1 MYNLIVLASRPD
13 DWTHDQFIEWWR
25 GEHAEVTYPL
35 PGLLRWQHTELLDSF
50 DPKSSG
56 WDGLSVLSFD
66 SRQALDAALS
76 SQEWK
81 ESTLPGANGRFVRR
95 SILSCPAEKSA
106 MMSLPM
112 CLANTNWS
120 APAPPFRIS
129 SCTVE
134 TITSLPEVADVEGSV
149 VPLN

>member
-25 GEHAEVTYPL
+25 GERAEVTYPL

-81 ESTLPGANGRFVRR
+81 AAVEDVGTMRGRRMIWFGE
-95 SILSCPAEKSA
+95 EKT
-106 MMSLPM
+106 M
-112 CLANTNWS
+112 
-120 APAPPFRIS
+120 
-129 SCTVE
+129 
-134 TITSLPEVADVEGSV
+134 
-149 VPLN
+149 VPLTGGTE